1 MTKGHKFNKQY
12 LPYGSTP
19 DSDLLH
25 FIMSHDTLTNKIG
38 LSKIGVIHAKSCVH
52 LAWNA
57 PGVIDAKNWVE
68 GKKQRGSVTSA
79 KYIYATLVK
88 MIQTVF

>member
-57 PGVIDAKNWVE
+57 PMTIIE
-68 GKKQRGSVTSA
+68 IQF
-79 KYIYATLVK
+79 TLAVCSHA
-88 MIQTVF
+88 Q

>member
-52 LAWNA
+52 LAWNVPIA
-57 PGVIDAKNWVE
+57 LLRMSLDMAAGPCECVFLCGVCVCLC
-68 GKKQRGSVTSA
+68 V
-79 KYIYATLVK
+79 
-88 MIQTVF
+88 

>member
-52 LAWNA
+52 LAWNV
-57 PGVIDAKNWVE
+57 PGVVFHLRAVPSVAATMFEALVCVE
-68 GKKQRGSVTSA
+68 RQSGQGTR
-79 KYIYATLVK
+79 
-88 MIQTVF
+88 

>member
-52 LAWNA
+52 LAWNVPHA
-57 PGVIDAKNWVE
+57 QLKTTIAKKNSMSIFKITDKDLLLPMPPV
-68 GKKQRGSVTSA
+68 QHYT
-79 KYIYATLVK
+79 
-88 MIQTVF
+88 

>member
-57 PGVIDAKNWVE
+57 PFAALLAVS
-68 GKKQRGSVTSA
+68 KKGC
-79 KYIYATLVK
+79 
-88 MIQTVF
+88 